1 VPDNSRGFLS
11 SNALLLAA
19 AVLAGDGGAG
29 LVDLVV
35 LVAVAAVL
43 GCGDPQARLAAVER
57 LVLAGQVDGLALVL
71 AAVAAALGE
80 GARAG
85 GQLGG
90 DGGVLLDPVG
100 ERVFAV
106 LDDARWS

>member
-1 VPDNSRGFLS
+1 MPDNSRGFLS

>member
-1 VPDNSRGFLS
+1 M
-11 SNALLLAA
+11 
-19 AVLAGDGGAG
+19 LAGDGGAG
-29 LVDLVV
+29 LVDVVV

-43 GCGDPQARLAAVER
+43 GRGDPQAGLAALER
-57 LVLAGQVDGLALVL
+57 LVLARQVDGLALVL

-106 LDDARWS
+106 LDDTGWSQCGVFELLQRWTYALEVS